1 MLRPSFQL
9 KLRLA
14 VLMLASALIF
24 LAEPAFARKDNRS
37 SSGRENAQQQAAPA
51 PAPRPAPTPA
61 PAARAPQPS
70 VSVSRPTVQTQ
81 SRSAVSIPSISA
93 QPQSSTQS
101 RVITN
106 NPSVSVRPQPSTQS
120 RVITS
125 SPSVSAPSR
134 NVITTTKPSQT
145 QTSSKNTIST
155 SRNVSSRTT
164 TTINSPSINN
174 RSTISS
180 GLTNS
185 LGTSIG
191 ADSGSVGSSRSNTI
205 TNRQTTRNTTN
216 NSISQN
222 NVLPNLNRENAN
234 SSNRASQPAAS
245 PNTRISSELSSNIGD
260 TIGAQPKS
268 TTNIRKQE
276 SNSSRNPVYLPFDKE
291 SDSQRTTPQSK
302 AQQPAESSNNRIN
315 SELRSR
321 IGTQITTQNDSQT
334 RNTRQSNNSV
344 TPPLNSE
351 RQPVENV
358 RSRSSLDRA
367 NTDLGVMISPERTP
381 SIESR
386 QPAANPNDRTTR
398 NRSNI
403 GTRIGEQDT
412 ARSTTQIRNYVGDL
426 DRTNSSIGEPAK
438 PRERTER
445 IDSQTRDSSRGT
457 VGDINTRADRRV
469 ERPQVE
475 SGRSSDDS
483 LSRERITRDVPDT
496 RTAIADDLHVR
507 DTDGRRDL
515 RVSRYEPVRP
525 TRIIVRDRPYYRD
538 THRDSYIYVDL
549 HNRVYTRTITPNYY
563 VRICYDRGSWLTFRY
578 VYPYYQRKYVFVS
591 LGGYWPS
598 DYSYIR
604 YYWYGAHPYNWYG
617 YYPVAR
623 EVGPDV
629 NYYTYNYYYGGTSGG
644 YDTSRVLDSEY
655 FDTTTRQPA
664 PQPAEATLA
673 DTYFDEAVN
682 AFEKGNYDLA
692 IEKFSRAMEL
702 APDDMILPYAYSQAL
717 FAAERYS
724 EAAQVLRKA
733 LAKVKPEQEGV
744 FYPRGLYPDDDVLL
758 AQLDKLSDYVEK
770 YSFDADLQL
779 LLGYQLL
786 GIGELDKALTP
797 LRNASLDM
805 NNQKPADVLLNL
817 LLKIKVNDI
826 TSGEK
831 IEPEKIDSNEIE
843 PNTIQLNKAEPV
855 IRDVQNFTFLASE
868 DSAPVVINENEAAEI
883 TDSKIVSEVI
893 SADEPTNKKAKEGI
907 LLASLFVLAGS
918 TGIGH
923 FLHR

>member
-1 MLRPSFQL
+1 MLRPLFQR

-14 VLMLASALIF
+14 FLMLASALLF
-24 LAEPAFARKDNRS
+24 LAEPVFARKDNRS
-37 SSGRENAQQQAAPA
+37 SSGRENAQQQTAPA
-51 PAPRPAPTPA
+51 PAPIPSPAPPA
-61 PAARAPQPS
+61 PIPQPS
-70 VSVSRPTVQTQ
+70 SVSRPTVQAQ

-93 QPQSSTQS
+93 QPQSSTHS

-106 NPSVSVRPQPSTQS
+106 NPSISVRPQPSTQS
-120 RVITS
+120 RSITS
-125 SPSVSAPSR
+125 SPSVSAPSL
-134 NVITTTKPSQT
+134 NVITTTKPSQP
-145 QTSSKNTIST
+145 QTSSTNTIST
-155 SRNVSSRTT
+155 NRNISSRT
-164 TTINSPSINN
+164 
-174 RSTISS
+174 
-180 GLTNS
+180 
-185 LGTSIG
+185 
-191 ADSGSVGSSRSNTI
+191 
-205 TNRQTTRNTTN
+205 TTN

-222 NVLPNLNRENAN
+222 NVISNRSREIAD
-234 SSNRASQPAAS
+234 STNRASQPVAS

-276 SNSSRNPVYLPFDKE
+276 SNSSRNPVYLPFDRE
-291 SDSQRTTPQSK
+291 SDSQRTSPQIK

-321 IGTQITTQNDSQT
+321 IGTQINAQNDSQS

-351 RQPVENV
+351 RQPVENA

-386 QPAANPNDRTTR
+386 QPAAKPNDRTTR

-412 ARSTTQIRNYVGDL
+412 PRSTTQIRNYVGDL
-426 DRTNSSIGEPAK
+426 ERTNSSIGNSAK

-445 IDSQTRDSSRGT
+445 VDSQARDISRGT

-475 SGRSSDDS
+475 SGRPADDS
-483 LSRERITRDVPDT
+483 LSSTRISRDAPGT
-496 RTAIADDLHVR
+496 QSAITDLHVR
-507 DTDGRRDL
+507 DSDGRRDL
-515 RVSRYEPVRP
+515 RVYRYEPVRP

-549 HNRVYTRTITPNYY
+549 HNRVYTRTITPSYY

-591 LGGYWPS
+591 LGGYWPW

-604 YYWYGAHPYNWYG
+604 YYWYGSHPYNWYG

-629 NYYTYNYYYGGTSGG
+629 NYYTYNYYYGDTSGG
-644 YDTSRVLDSEY
+644 YDTGRVIDSEY
-655 FDTTTRQPA
+655 FNTTTRQPA

-682 AFEKGNYDLA
+682 AFEKGKYDLA
-692 IEKFSRAMEL
+692 IEKFSKAMAL

-733 LAKVKPEQEGV
+733 LDKVKPEQEGV
-744 FYPRGLYPDDDVLL
+744 FYPRGLYPNDDELL
-758 AQLDKLSDYVEK
+758 AQLDKLSEYVEK

-826 TSGEK
+826 TSGEN

-843 PNTIQLNKAEPV
+843 PNTIQLNKVEPV

-868 DSAPVVINENEAAEI
+868 NSAPVVINENEAAEI

-907 LLASLFVLAGS
+907 LLATLFVLAGS
-918 TGIGH
+918 TGLGH